1 MPLKYLHRRD
11 VEKLMQEANIISND
25 VSDPSTLIIES
36 ATKRR
41 IIKVRKRKSDE
52 YEVVEDAVAVEA
64 GQQPIG

>member
-1 MPLKYLHRRD
+1 MPLKYLRRRD

-36 ATKRR
+36 VTKRR
-41 IIKVRKRKSDE
+41 IVKVRKRKSDE